1 MQYSNVQNIIETNLL
16 SNLKQANP
24 LFWINPNQTE
34 DESELA
40 SAEGIEDA
48 RQRLQRFAAY
58 FAAVFPETQAHGGLI
73 ESPLVEIPHFKDAL
87 QSESSKKLVGRLFLK
102 GDHALPISGS
112 IKARGGIYEVL
123 VLAEK
128 IALQSG
134 LLKIDDNY
142 SILAEAK
149 FRELFHQYAVA
160 VGSTGNLGL
169 SIGIISAK
177 LGFRVTVHMS
187 ADARQWKKDML
198 RAKGAVVV
206 EHQGDFQ
213 MAVEEGR
220 KQAALDPKCHFVDDE
235 NSFDLF
241 YGYSVAGKRTAE
253 QLKTAGVTVDE
264 SHPLFVYLPCGVG
277 GGPGGVTY
285 GLKQEFGANVHCI
298 FVEPAQSPCMLLGLA
313 SGLHDGISV
322 QDIGLSGKTG
332 MDGLAVGRP
341 SKLIGRIIGHR
352 LDGIYTL
359 AEETP
364 YQYLLQLWETEAIAV
379 EPSAA
384 ASLPGFRLV
393 QEDSSYV
400 QRFTPEQW
408 KNSTHIAWSTGGSMV
423 PAEEMEVYRAKGRV

>member
-1 MQYSNVQNIIETNLL
+1 MDYKIESKLL
-16 SNLKQANP
+16 HGLQQAEP
-24 LFWINPNQTE
+24 LFWINPDQNE
-34 DESELA
+34 GESELA
-40 SAEGIEDA
+40 SAEGIEEA

-58 FAAVFPETQAHGGLI
+58 FCVAYPETREQKGLI
-73 ESPLVEIPHFKDAL
+73 ESPLTEISRFKDAL
-87 QSESSKKLVGRLFLK
+87 QSESSKQLGGRLFLK

-128 IALQSG
+128 IAIESG
-134 LLKIDDNY
+134 LLQTDDDY
-142 SILAEAK
+142 SILVEPR
-149 FRELFHQYAVA
+149 FHDLFQQYAVA

-198 RAKGAVVV
+198 RAKGARVV
-206 EHQGDFQ
+206 EHLGDFQ

-241 YGYSVAGKRTAE
+241 YGYSVAGKRTME
-253 QLKTAGVTVDE
+253 QLKGAGITVDAD
-264 SHPLFVYLPCGVG
+264 HPLFVYLPCGVG

-352 LDGIYTL
+352 LDGVYTL
-359 AEETP
+359 AEDTP
-364 YQYLLQLWETEAIAV
+364 YHYLLKLWETEGIAL

-384 ASLPGFRLV
+384 ASLRGFRLV
-393 QEDSSYV
+393 QEDCDYV
-400 QRFTPEQW
+400 KRFTAEQW
-408 KNSTHIAWSTGGSMV
+408 KNATHLAWSTGGSMV
-423 PAEEMEVYRAKGRV
+423 PKDEMEAYRNKGRVK

>member
-1 MQYSNVQNIIETNLL
+1 MEYNIEANLL
-16 SNLKQANP
+16 HNLKQANS
-24 LFWINPNQTE
+24 LFWINPDQNE
-34 DESELA
+34 GESELA
-40 SAEGIEDA
+40 TPEGIDDA
-48 RQRLQRFAAY
+48 RHRLQRFAAY
-58 FAAVFPETQAHGGLI
+58 FCAAYPETRDQKGLI
-73 ESPLVEIPHFKDAL
+73 ESPLIEISRFKDAL
-87 QSESSKKLVGRLFLK
+87 QSESSKQLGGRLFLK

-112 IKARGGIYEVL
+112 IKARGGIYEVV

-128 IALQSG
+128 IAFQSG
-134 LLKIDDNY
+134 LLKPEDDY

-198 RAKGAVVV
+198 RAKGALVV
-206 EHQGDFQ
+206 EHLGDFQ

-220 KQAALDPKCHFVDDE
+220 KQAALDPQCHFVDDE

-253 QLKTAGVTVDE
+253 QLKAAGVTVDE

-364 YQYLLQLWETEAIAV
+364 YYYLLKLWGTEGIAL

-384 ASLPGFRLV
+384 ASLPGFHLV
-393 QEDSSYV
+393 QEDGIYAKH
-400 QRFTPEQW
+400 FTPEQW
-408 KNSTHIAWSTGGSMV
+408 HNSTHVAWATGGSMV
-423 PAEEMEVYRAKGRV
+423 PADEMEAYRTKGRV